1 MRGIFKYIRR
11 VNWDGVGPDW
21 DDPTCGPTL
30 IVIWVPAPPVV
41 MAAMLVIPI
50 IWRPTLWTE
59 TRQVR
64 SRVMLG
70 RVGMCEIEGLGSRR
84 RVIGADWWDMGTT
97 PPDPTSRSLLDQI
110 LKLGYV
116 GKKLYHSG
124 SGGSRHCCYQ
134 CATWILTIRSYY
146 NVNPYEWQE

>member
-97 PPDPTSRSLLDQI
+97 PPRPHFTVLVGPNPKIRLCRKKIVPQWLGGVKALLLPMRNLDFD
-110 LKLGYV
+110 
-116 GKKLYHSG
+116 
-124 SGGSRHCCYQ
+124 
-134 CATWILTIRSYY
+134 
-146 NVNPYEWQE
+146 NPIVLQR